1 MVTKNEALKMFKHFA
16 AVNGFWKKYKE
27 DFDRTHHRRAA
38 KNQFIDNYNKHIDTR
53 EPIMLIRQTIFFCTW
68 SHSIY
73 GYIFWQT
80 MDVKWER
87 YCLENGIWFNKTK
100 AKNYF
105 EDCYG

>member
-1 MVTKNEALKMFKHFA
+1 MVTKNEALKIFKHFA

-27 DFDRTHHRRAA
+27 EFNRAHHR
-38 KNQFIDNYNKHIDTR
+38 KFIDNYYKQIDTR
-53 EPIMLIRQTIFFCTW
+53 EPIMLIRETIFFCKW
-68 SHSIY
+68 SYGIY
-73 GYIFWQT
+73 GYTFWQT

-87 YCLENGIWFNKTK
+87 YCIENGIWFNKKK